1 MLVALT
7 GGIGSGKSTVADAFA
22 LRGAFVIDSDQL
34 ARAVIERGTPGFDE
48 VVSRF
53 GDSILSDGDIDRA
66 QLSEIVFR
74 DEEARKDLEGIIH
87 PLIRSATAELISYA
101 GINSIVINQIPLLFE
116 TAGSWRFDTVITV
129 EADLD
134 IRRERLRQRGM
145 KDYEID
151 RRIAAQ
157 ATDQQRRSIADFV
170 IINNGSIDDLERRV
184 EEVWQELVAKK
195 ASNK

>member
-22 LRGAFVIDSDQL
+22 HRGAFVIDSDQL

-74 DEEARKDLEGIIH
+74 DEVARKDLEGIIH
-87 PLIRSATAELISYA
+87 PLIRNATAELISYA
-101 GINSIVINQIPLLFE
+101 GSKSIIINQIPLLFE
-116 TAGSWRFDTVITV
+116 TDGAKRFDAVITV
-129 EADLD
+129 ETDLE
-134 IRRERLRQRGM
+134 IRRQRLRERGM

-157 ATDQQRRSIADFV
+157 ATDQQRSSISDFV
-170 IINNGSIDDLERRV
+170 IVNNGSIDDVERRV
-184 EEVWQELVAKK
+184 EEVWQELVSRV
-195 ASNK
+195 SNS

>member
-22 LRGAFVIDSDQL
+22 HRGAFVIDSDQL

-66 QLSEIVFR
+66 RLSEIVFR
-74 DEEARKDLEGIIH
+74 DEVARKDLEGIIH
-87 PLIRSATAELISYA
+87 PLIRNATAELISYA
-101 GINSIVINQIPLLFE
+101 GSKSIIINQIPLLFE
-116 TAGSWRFDTVITV
+116 TDGAKRFDAVITV

-134 IRRERLRQRGM
+134 IRRQRLRERGM

-157 ATDQQRRSIADFV
+157 ATDQQRSSISDFV
-170 IINNGSIDDLERRV
+170 IVNNGSIDDVERRV
-184 EEVWQELVAKK
+184 EEVWQELVSRV
-195 ASNK
+195 SNS